1 MSNLTR
7 KKPGGSE
14 PNRDAERRKCGLVVH
29 DDRGNA
35 SVSWRDAPAD
45 YDRPVLQVLGE
56 PELTLKSDETHD
68 PYAHRTARGAGDRS
82 DSAHR
87 GGGSRTDLRK
97 LSDWIKMM
105 REREQRKRGGG
116 ESGG

>member
-1 MSNLTR
+1 MNNLTR

-14 PNRDAERRKCGLVVH
+14 PNRDAERRKLGLVVH

-45 YDRPVLQVLGE
+45 YDRPVLEVLGA

-82 DSAHR
+82 

-116 ESGG
+116 GGESGG